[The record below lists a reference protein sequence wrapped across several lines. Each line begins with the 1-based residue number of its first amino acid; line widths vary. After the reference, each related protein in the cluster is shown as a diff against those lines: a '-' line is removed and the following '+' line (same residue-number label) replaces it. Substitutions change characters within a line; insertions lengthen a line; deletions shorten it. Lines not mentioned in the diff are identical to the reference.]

1 MKLRKLKRKD
11 APLMLEWMHD
21 PVVVGNLQ
29 TDFASKTME
38 DCETF
43 IETSQS
49 DKENIQLA
57 IVDDSD
63 EYMGTVSL
71 KHITASDA
79 EFAIAVRKSAMG
91 KGYSQYGMKEIIRY
105 GFDNL
110 ELESIYWCVS
120 PENKRALCFYDKNGY
135 ERMKSLKARGGTR
148 QSKPDIISG
157 TKQKGGCTERNLK
170 TEYRNGFLFGHQT
183 KEGTV

>member
-135 ERMKSLKARGGTR
+135 ERMKSLKARGGYSPEQTR
-148 QSKPDIISG
+148 HYIWYKA
-157 TKQKGGCTERNLK
+157 ERRMHREESQN
-170 TEYRNGFLFGHQT
+170 
-183 KEGTV
+183 